1 LNKLNG
7 ALKIYALQDIMIGV
21 LPLLMIPMFLYF
33 GVSGVEDIKYNSQFD
48 IYVLLIPM
56 IVASD
61 YIVSFSIRYIMHSN
75 FSSSRKLFYKA
86 NVITLLLKSFFLSA
100 IICLLLAM
108 EKVLCFYQNLEYK
121 LQFFNR
127 EISLNTLSQKCIFF
141 AIIFSVILF
150 IYTLSFLLSS
160 TERLQ
165 VLIFFIIIFLPMFI
179 WIELFKEHYL
189 YSSFNY
195 IFVSILILLSMINL
209 FFAYEVI
216 KRKTKLGT
224 SFLVKFMLSSKGL

>member
-1 LNKLNG
+1 MNKLKG

-33 GVSGVEDIKYNSQFD
+33 GVSGVEGVKYNSQFD
-48 IYVLLIPM
+48 IFVLLIPM

-100 IICLLLAM
+100 ITCLLLAM

-121 LQFFNR
+121 LQFFNG
-127 EISLNTLSQKCIFF
+127 EIDLNTLSQKCIFF
-141 AIIFSVILF
+141 AIIFSIILF

-160 TERLQ
+160 IERLQ

-195 IFVSILILLSMINL
+195 IFASILILLSLINL
-209 FFAYEVI
+209 FLTYEVI

-224 SFLVKFMLSSKGL
+224 SFLVKFMLSSRGL